1 MSDGIRVV
9 RASDLSSQT
18 SQTPGM
24 SRKTAID
31 GSMVGARNLWVGRVT
46 MEPGATSAA
55 HHHGDCESAIFVV
68 SGRARFRYGDRLQH
82 TAEAGAGDY
91 LYIAPN
97 CIHQEM
103 NASDSEP
110 VDCIVVRDSQ
120 ENLVINVD
128 VPEA

>member
-1 MSDGIRVV
+1 
-9 RASDLSSQT
+9 
-18 SQTPGM
+18 M

-31 GSMVGARNLWVGRVT
+31 GSSVGAHNLWVGRVT
-46 MEPGATSAA
+46 IEPGATSGA
-55 HHHGDCESAIFVV
+55 HHHGECESAIFVV

-82 TAEAGAGDY
+82 TAEAGPGDY

-97 CIHQEM
+97 CVHQEM
-103 NASDSEP
+103 NVSDRES

-120 ENLVINVD
+120 ENLVVNVD